1 LDENPAKRRRGM
13 LEIQRRLGEG
23 DEEVVRWLV
32 EVLGSVGNANGC
44 VNGWVRAEIYG
55 VLGRMKKVNR
65 MVLRCLI

>member
-1 LDENPAKRRRGM
+1 M

-32 EVLGSVGNANGC
+32 EVLGSVGNGR